1 MLIGV
6 FSLVPDINVEHK
18 VNVDRYHT
26 TNRTATC
33 QRPLFVG
40 TRGWPINSMVTVK
53 IYDNGTYI
61 GNSPHVL
68 NKIGS
73 DGTIL
78 SRNCN
83 KIQAVMFFERF
94 V

>member
-1 MLIGV
+1 ML
-6 FSLVPDINVEHK
+6 N

-40 TRGWPINSMVTVK
+40 ARGWPISSMVTVK

-61 GNSPHVL
+61 GNSPNATICTMQDLKINVVL
-68 NKIGS
+68 
-73 DGTIL
+73 
-78 SRNCN
+78 R
-83 KIQAVMFFERF
+83 
-94 V
+94 